1 MQPLKIYNTL
11 SREKELFTP
20 IHENHVGLYVCGPTV
35 YNYVHL
41 GNLRTFTSFD
51 ILNRYLLHIGYKV
64 RYVRNITDVGHLVG
78 DGDEGEDK
86 IGKMAKLE
94 KLEPMEIVHRFTQ
107 DFHQVLEKFNVLP
120 PSIEPTA
127 TGHIVEQIET
137 TKALIEKGLA
147 YESNDIERISP

>member
-35 YNYVHL
+35 YNYAHL
-41 GNLRTFTSFD
+41 GNVRTFTSFD
-51 ILNRYLLHIGYKV
+51 VLNRYLLHIGYKV

-107 DFHQVLEKFNVLP
+107 DFQQV
-120 PSIEPTA
+120 
-127 TGHIVEQIET
+127 
-137 TKALIEKGLA
+137 
-147 YESNDIERISP
+147 